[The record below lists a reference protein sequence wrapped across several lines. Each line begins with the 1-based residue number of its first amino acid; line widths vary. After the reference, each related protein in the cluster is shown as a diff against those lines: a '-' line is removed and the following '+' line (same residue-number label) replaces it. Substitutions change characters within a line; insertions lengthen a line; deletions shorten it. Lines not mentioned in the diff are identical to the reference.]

1 MLNEET
7 AKYRTYILV
16 WVGLVILT
24 GMTFSVAG
32 RNLGGWTVLIALAIA
47 GTKSGLVLNYF
58 MHLRSEKL
66 SIFQSDHPPGHGR
79 FPRFHPPDLCRPGV
93 SRRCEMIFSGSTGL
107 SGRVVDNVFLYILII
122 CVFLLGLITFLDGL
136 LCDPLPPRKTPQACG
151 Y

>member
-1 MLNEET
+1 VKT

-24 GMTFSVAG
+24 GMTFSIAG

-66 SIFQSDHPPGHGR
+66 SIF
-79 FPRFHPPDLCRPGV
+79 
-93 SRRCEMIFSGSTGL
+93 
-107 SGRVVDNVFLYILII
+107 RVIIPLVMAVFLVFIL
-122 CVFLLGLITFLDGL
+122 LTFADLAFRGGV
-136 LCDPLPPRKTPQACG
+136 K
-151 Y
+151 